1 MDNFSWWCAQEK
13 ESKYVDERLD
23 ELSNIKI
30 THSAIDKIDKKAT
43 LSFIMPLEKGYF
55 FIPENA
61 IYKVYPSWGIFPDA
75 SNEEQKYVR
84 GETRTGKSIDLDWF
98 YVPMDYFPDKSSKAP
113 LTHDFIITNDLRG
126 PLFQT
131 SFFQDEMVNLLI
143 LMYISSL
150 VYGFGIPTYLLI
162 GGFISVYNFWSVT
175 YALY

>member
-1 MDNFSWWCAQEK
+1 
-13 ESKYVDERLD
+13 
-23 ELSNIKI
+23 
-30 THSAIDKIDKKAT
+30 
-43 LSFIMPLEKGYF
+43 
-55 FIPENA
+55 
-61 IYKVYPSWGIFPDA
+61 
-75 SNEEQKYVR
+75 
-84 GETRTGKSIDLDWF
+84 
-98 YVPMDYFPDKSSKAP
+98 MDYFPDKSSKAP

-162 GGFISVYNFWSVT
+162 GSFISVYNFWSVT